1 MEEVI
6 VENKFLAGCKKV
18 LNTIASPFVSLRNKY
33 KETKFYKGPGKSIEK
48 GLKNP
53 TFVYILK
60 RILSSLFTLVLLV
73 ALVTLLIR
81 LLPDTKFYDVKL
93 YNTLKGKNKI
103 MGERYLASEL
113 FKYGI
118 MDLEGN
124 RRSVLYSIGQQI
136 YYILPIYKVIPV
148 RWSADYSEVLVNW
161 TGFIYLGRGLQS
173 GEYIIDMVKSRM
185 GISMTVSLVTVFFTY
200 LIGVPFGIAMAKKP
214 GGTVDKIGNIFI
226 VLNWAIPAIVFYL
239 IMNRIMGDKEGIFGW
254 GNFDYFYDSES
265 PVLSLIPPIF
275 CVVFLGIPGITIWV
289 RRYMIDELNSDY
301 VKFARS
307 KGISENRIMYTH
319 VLRNA
324 CVPLVRGIPGTF
336 LGAIVGSYYI
346 ETIWSIPGTGILLT
360 TGIQKF
366 DIPVIMGLT
375 VLYSAISMLS
385 FLLGDLI
392 VVLFD
397 PRIRVT
403 NR

>member
-1 MEEVI
+1 MEEVATKNGFLQSCKNVLSSI
-6 VENKFLAGCKKV
+6 V
-18 LNTIASPFVSLRNKY
+18 SPFVKLREKY
-33 KETKFYKGPGKSIEK
+33 KQTKFYKSFGKKVER
-48 GLKNP
+48 GLTNP

-93 YNTLKGKNKI
+93 YNQLKGKNEV
-103 MGERYLASEL
+103 MGNRYLASEL

-136 YYILPIYKVIPV
+136 YYILPIYKVIPIT
-148 RWSADYSEVLVNW
+148 WSNNYAEVLKTW
-161 TGFIYLGRGLQS
+161 EGYIYLGRSLTS
-173 GEYIIDMVKSRM
+173 GHFITDMVKDRM
-185 GISMTVSLVTVFFTY
+185 GISMVISLVTVFFTY

-214 GGTVDKIGNIFI
+214 GGIVDKIGNVFI

-239 IMNRIMGDKEGIFGW
+239 IMRSIMGDREGIFGW
-254 GNFDYFYDSES
+254 GNFGYFYDENN

-289 RRYMIDELNSDY
+289 RRYMIDELNADY

-307 KGISENRIMYTH
+307 KGIAENKIMYTH

-360 TGIQKF
+360 TGIQSF

-392 VVLFD
+392 VVVFD

-403 NR
+403 GN

>member
-1 MEEVI
+1 MGEVR
-6 VENKFLAGCKKV
+6 VENTPKKSS
-18 LNTIASPFVSLRNKY
+18 NPFVNLRTKY
-33 KETKFYKGPGKSIEK
+33 KNTKFYNKFAKHVEK
-48 GLKNP
+48 GVVGTVKNP
-53 TFVYILK
+53 TLGYVVK

-81 LLPDTKFYDVKL
+81 LLPDEKFYDVKMYKQL
-93 YNTLKGKNKI
+93 YGKNKI
-103 MGERYLASEL
+103 VGERYLASQL

-118 MDLEGN
+118 TDLNGE
-124 RRSVLYSIGQQI
+124 RKSVLYSIGLQI
-136 YYILPIYKVIPV
+136 YYILPIYKKIPYV
-148 RWSADYSEVLVNW
+148 WDNRYTKVLKEW
-161 TGFIYLGRGLQS
+161 DGFIYLGRSLSLGQFVTDLVV
-173 GEYIIDMVKSRM
+173 ERM
-185 GISMTVSLVTVFFTY
+185 GISMIISLLSVFLTY

-214 GGTVDKIGNIFI
+214 GGLVDKLGNIFI

-239 IMNRIMGDKEGIFGW
+239 VMRSIMGDKNGIFGW
-254 GNFDYFYDSES
+254 GDFGYFYDETK
-265 PVLSLIPPIF
+265 PILSLIPPIF
-275 CVVFLGIPGITIWV
+275 CVVFLSIPGITIWV

-307 KGISENRIMYTH
+307 KGISETRIMYTH
-319 VLRNA
+319 VLRNS

-346 ETIWSIPGTGILLT
+346 EAIWTIPGTGILLT
-360 TGIQKF
+360 NGIQKF

-403 NR
+403 K

>member
-136 YYILPIYKVIPV
+136 YYILPY
-148 RWSADYSEVLVNW
+148 
-161 TGFIYLGRGLQS
+161 Q
-173 GEYIIDMVKSRM
+173 
-185 GISMTVSLVTVFFTY
+185 
-200 LIGVPFGIAMAKKP
+200 
-214 GGTVDKIGNIFI
+214 
-226 VLNWAIPAIVFYL
+226 
-239 IMNRIMGDKEGIFGW
+239 
-254 GNFDYFYDSES
+254 
-265 PVLSLIPPIF
+265 
-275 CVVFLGIPGITIWV
+275 
-289 RRYMIDELNSDY
+289 
-301 VKFARS
+301 
-307 KGISENRIMYTH
+307 
-319 VLRNA
+319 
-324 CVPLVRGIPGTF
+324 
-336 LGAIVGSYYI
+336 
-346 ETIWSIPGTGILLT
+346 
-360 TGIQKF
+360 
-366 DIPVIMGLT
+366 
-375 VLYSAISMLS
+375 
-385 FLLGDLI
+385 
-392 VVLFD
+392 
-397 PRIRVT
+397 
-403 NR
+403 

>member
-1 MEEVI
+1 MEEVNQG
-6 VENKFLAGCKKV
+6 NKFFQVCKKV
-18 LNTIASPFVSLRNKY
+18 LHSISSPFVKLRAKY
-33 KETKFYKGPGKSIEK
+33 KTTKFYKNTGKKIEK
-48 GLKNP
+48 ALQNR

-60 RILSSLFTLVLLV
+60 RILSSLFTLILLV

-81 LLPDTKFYDVKL
+81 LLPDTKFYDVKTF
-93 YNTLKGKNKI
+93 NTLKGKS
-103 MGERYLASEL
+103 GELVANRYLWSQL
-113 FKYGI
+113 YKYGI

-124 RRSVLYSIGQQI
+124 RRSVFYSIGQQI

-148 RWSADYSEVLVNW
+148 TWSQDYSEVIKTW
-161 TGFIYLGRGLQS
+161 SGFIYLGRGLQS
-173 GEYIIDMVKSRM
+173 GAYITDMVKERM
-185 GISMTVSLVTVFFTY
+185 GISMVVSLVTVFFTY

-214 GGTVDKIGNIFI
+214 GGIVDKIGNIFI

-239 IMNRIMGDKEGIFGW
+239 IMNRVMGDSTGIFGW
-254 GNFDYFYDSES
+254 GDFGYFYDPEH
-265 PVLSLIPPIF
+265 PVRSLIPPIF

-307 KGISENRIMYTH
+307 KGISENKIMYTH

-397 PRIRVT
+397 PRIKVA
-403 NR
+403 N

>member
-1 MEEVI
+1 MEEVK
-6 VENKFLAGCKKV
+6 VENKFSS
-18 LNTIASPFVSLRNKY
+18 IANSIKAPIVKLRAKY
-33 KETKFYKGPGKSIEK
+33 KQTKFYDGVGKPIEK
-48 GLKNP
+48 AVIGTCKNP
-53 TFVYILK
+53 TFRYVLK
-60 RILSSLFTLVLLV
+60 RVLSSLFTLVLLV

-81 LLPDTKFYDVKL
+81 LLPDEKFYDVKL
-93 YNTLKGKNKI
+93 YKQLKGKNEI
-103 MGERYLASEL
+103 VGERYLASQL

-118 MDLEGN
+118 TDLNGE
-124 RRSVLYSIGQQI
+124 RRSVLYSIGLQI
-136 YYILPIYKVIPV
+136 YYILPIYKQIPYV
-148 RWSADYSEVLVNW
+148 WNRDYSEVKSYW
-161 TGFIYLGRGLQS
+161 EGFVYLGRSLS
-173 GEYIIDMVKSRM
+173 LGEFVTDLVKERM
-185 GISMTVSLVTVFFTY
+185 GISMVVSLISVFLTY

-214 GGTVDKIGNIFI
+214 GGLVDKLGNIFI

-239 IMNRIMGDKEGIFGW
+239 IMRSIMGDKNGIFGW
-254 GNFDYFYDSES
+254 GNFGFFYDETK

-275 CVVFLGIPGITIWV
+275 CVVFLSIPGITIWI

-307 KGISENRIMYTH
+307 KGISETRIMYTH
-319 VLRNA
+319 VLRNS

-346 ETIWSIPGTGILLT
+346 EAIWTIPGTGILLT
-360 TGIQKF
+360 NGIQKF

-403 NR
+403 N

>member
-1 MEEVI
+1 MEEVKK
-6 VENKFLAGCKKV
+6 ENKFLAGLKEIWDTLC
-18 LNTIASPFVSLRNKY
+18 APFVSLRAAY
-33 KETKFYKGPGKSIEK
+33 KQTKFYNKAGKKIERF
-48 GLKNP
+48 LTNP
-53 TFVYILK
+53 TFVYIVK
-60 RILSSLFTLVLLV
+60 RILSSLFTLILLV
-73 ALVTLLIR
+73 ALVTILIR
-81 LLPDTKFYDVKL
+81 LLPDTKFYDIKL
-93 YNTLKGKNKI
+93 YNTLKGKS
-103 MGERYLASEL
+103 GEAVANRYLWSQL
-113 FKYGI
+113 YKYGI

-124 RRSVLYSIGQQI
+124 RRSVFYSIFQQI
-136 YYILPIYKVIPV
+136 YYVLPIYKTIPV
-148 RWSADYSEVLVNW
+148 TWSNDYSEVLKEW
-161 TGFIYLGRGLQS
+161 SGFIYLGRGLQS
-173 GEYIIDMVKSRM
+173 GNYITDMVKERM
-185 GISMTVSLVTVFFTY
+185 GISMVVSLVTVFFTY

-214 GGTVDKIGNIFI
+214 GGIVDKIGNIFI

-239 IMNRIMGDKEGIFGW
+239 IMNRVMGDAEGIFAW
-254 GNFDYFYDSES
+254 GEFGYFYDPEH
-265 PVLSLIPPIF
+265 PVRSLIPPIF

-307 KGISENRIMYTH
+307 KGISENKIMYTH

-397 PRIRVT
+397 PRIKVA
-403 NR
+403 N